1 MFFLAKRLAYGL
13 NLFTQWLIEEW
24 NPCYLGDRWY
34 RYFKAYKFILHKV
47 IRHYVFE
54 WIGTGLSIYF
64 LILEDVFNGLSVWGL
79 TFPFFFKGGASMHH
93 VYIQAQTPS
102 HMFPFLHICAP
113 WYSEMIMN
121 MIDIF
126 PTLFVHP
133 FAYAGWR
140 GLVDVSKV
148 IKTLA
153 WRSRSSQCSGHRR
166 VPVCCLLHFCHHVKQ
181 MVWAR

>member
-47 IRHYVFE
+47 ISHYVFE
-54 WIGTGLSIYF
+54 SIGTGLSIYF
-64 LILEDVFNGLSVWGL
+64 LILEDVFNGLRVWGL

-93 VYIQAQTPS
+93 IYIYKLKLHRICFPS
-102 HMFPFLHICAP
+102 YIYVHHD
-113 WYSEMIMN
+113 SEMIMN
-121 MIDIF
+121 MIGMF

-153 WRSRSSQCSGHRR
+153 WRSGSSQCSGHRR
-166 VPVCCLLHFCHHVKQ
+166 FSRVLSASFLPPC
-181 MVWAR
+181 